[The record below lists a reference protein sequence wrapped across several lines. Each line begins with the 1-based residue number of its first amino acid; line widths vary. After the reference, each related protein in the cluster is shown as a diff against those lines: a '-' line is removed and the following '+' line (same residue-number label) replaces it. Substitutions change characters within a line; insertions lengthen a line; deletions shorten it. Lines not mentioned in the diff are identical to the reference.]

1 MIPFFSPASICNA
14 ALLSFVCPVLQQ
26 IDYLLSQYATA
37 RNKVIYDLDSKW
49 TCSAQLTVTTADRR
63 LSLSVIN
70 RAYYLNF
77 YLL

>member
-1 MIPFFSPASICNA
+1 MKPFFTCLH
-14 ALLSFVCPVLQQ
+14 LLSFVSPVLQQ

-37 RNKVIYDLDSKW
+37 RNKVVYDLDSKW
-49 TCSAQLTVTTADRR
+49 TRSAPLTVTAADRR
-63 LSLSVIN
+63 LSLSVIR